1 MITANSS
8 SSSISVVDGYNITL
22 SCTSSGSP
30 PDTFTWMKDGDPTVL
45 QSTSITAV
53 THDTTSAVFS
63 IDYIIRNFSISDI
76 GTYTCSVANPI
87 GNDSATI
94 TVSLCKLLCVVT
106 INFSYNLKLIV
117 EKSHYNNVHR
127 GVAKTNYNKHKCSL
141 Y

>member
-30 PDTFTWMKDGDPTVL
+30 PDTFTWMKDDNQTVL

-53 THDTTSAVFS
+53 DHTNTDATFS
-63 IDYIIRNFSISDI
+63 SIYTISDFSISNN
-76 GTYTCSVANPI
+76 GTYICTVTNPI

-94 TVSLCKLLCVVT
+94 TVSLRKLLLWFVT
-106 INFSYNLKLIV
+106 IKAFLVKM
-117 EKSHYNNVHR
+117 
-127 GVAKTNYNKHKCSL
+127 
-141 Y
+141 